1 MSTGKKKEQSSDGQ
15 TNGCSFPGCKGEGHV
30 SVKFSR
36 HRSLTACPL
45 AAEKRR
51 QERLSETPAA
61 KKARL
66 SQKEEDKIPEEEI
79 KQEVKSE
86 TDDDDDDD
94 DDDAV
99 VPTNLVLNSVAFPDE
114 SIKIELPEAS
124 KPMESDD
131 VKPSVKEENDDDKNC
146 FREAERALRSLSGEL
161 DSSEPFHYIY
171 SPDSES
177 GQDALPTKSDSSSSK
192 TASEKSELTMGDSI
206 VVDDSEVKVKEEKD
220 DPETDSVSSGPVT
233 SNMAKMLTSTNDA
246 DILLKIQEQCAS
258 IQSQVVAA
266 TAAFSKQLTSTKP
279 PDEVKKEPKDDIKK
293 EDDDGGSSSDEDV
306 ANSDFTVLA
315 EWATDGSDGGPKLG
329 IPGVNQEEPR
339 DDSKKDSE
347 GSKCPTPGCDG
358 TGHVTGL
365 YSHHRSLSGCPRKDR
380 IDPELLAMHEGSVK
394 CPTVGCNGRGHV
406 NGNRNH
412 HRSLSGCP
420 IAAMGKLISAQNNK
434 KGEETAQNNIFH
446 NQNEI
451 VDLPGIG
458 SEGGSSSDRVL
469 RPMILTK
476 QLDLNTFG
484 FGSSVSQATPRNN
497 LAKELEKY
505 NRTHQEA
512 AEPPTKPKVLVLPPK
527 PRDFAPERPNIL
539 SRRPHYKP
547 QYRYD
552 PSSNSNSSTS
562 SNSNS
567 ASILNRKSPD
577 ILKPK
582 VSQNVP
588 VMTDVAHPPRPASAS
603 ASLLLSRSGT
613 TLNIPQPVS
622 KTLSVN
628 AALANAANARII
640 SQENGITSPGSG
652 RESPE
657 SGFSVFDDPLSPKRE
672 AGRELLSCP
681 TPGCDGSGHV
691 TGNYSSHRSLSGCPM
706 ADRAMVTA
714 SQVEQKCPTPG
725 CDGSGHVT
733 GNYASHRSLS
743 GCPRAAK
750 LRRILGKELDKK
762 ESDEPLRCP
771 VPGCD
776 GSGHITGKYLSHRSA
791 SGCPLTNRHKLHR
804 ELIAGIENQDPMLQV
819 QGIKLESVM
828 CPTPGCDGSGHAN
841 GSFLS
846 HRSLSGCPRAT
857 IAMKKARLTPNALAS
872 LQIRA
877 EAGEDLMNDE
887 SLLQLDKDIERIRL
901 SNEKADSEMAA
912 LRSEVSCME
921 SRMQQQEQANQALD
935 AHCNN
940 MKSYLSSLRTKLL
953 QSLQTAQLPTTEPV
967 TEDTLDMFIGKMQ
980 EMVSERNTEVNPL
993 FSAIKTALSSIEV
1006 A

>member
-434 KGEETAQNNIFH
+434 KGLHLVVLPKHNDPSRAVLAACSEAELIKLAAKETFQ
-446 NQNEI
+446 
-451 VDLPGIG
+451 P
-458 SEGGSSSDRVL
+458 GGSSSDRVL

-652 RESPE
+652 
-657 SGFSVFDDPLSPKRE
+657 
-672 AGRELLSCP
+672 
-681 TPGCDGSGHV
+681 
-691 TGNYSSHRSLSGCPM
+691 
-706 ADRAMVTA
+706 
-714 SQVEQKCPTPG
+714 CPTPG